1 MQHLVAHLCIKP
13 NVYFFS
19 SQSLNN
25 GETTKELTIHFERA
39 DKGLGLSIAGGLGS
53 TPYKDNDEGI
63 FISRV
68 TAGGPA
74 DIAGLKK
81 DDKVLAVNG
90 HNCVGIDHY
99 EAVTILKNA
108 GKFKRGLLV
117 LFSRRYL
124 LQTMRFN
131 DFICNEMAF

>member
-1 MQHLVAHLCIKP
+1 M
-13 NVYFFS
+13 
-19 SQSLNN
+19 
-25 GETTKELTIHFERA
+25 
-39 DKGLGLSIAGGLGS
+39 GLSIAGGLGS

-108 GKFKRGLLV
+108 GKLKKGVLV
-117 LFSRRYL
+117 LILR
-124 LQTMRFN
+124 
-131 DFICNEMAF
+131 

>member
-1 MQHLVAHLCIKP
+1 M
-13 NVYFFS
+13 
-19 SQSLNN
+19 
-25 GETTKELTIHFERA
+25 
-39 DKGLGLSIAGGLGS
+39 GLSIAGGLGS

-108 GKFKRGLLV
+108 GKLQKGLLV
-117 LFSRRYL
+117 LFSR
-124 LQTMRFN
+124 LQTMGFN
-131 DFICNEMAF
+131 YFQLLTVSLGLHM